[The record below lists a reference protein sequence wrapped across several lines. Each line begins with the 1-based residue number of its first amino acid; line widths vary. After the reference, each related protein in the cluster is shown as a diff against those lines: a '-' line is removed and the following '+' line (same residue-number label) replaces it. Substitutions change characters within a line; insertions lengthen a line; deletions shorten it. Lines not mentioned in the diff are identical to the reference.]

1 MSCSTKVWKRPS
13 TMFLGYC
20 PVRSGVQ
27 VFIYQYS
34 YELISISRGPVLRL
48 GRNSLF
54 TGGKLNNLPE
64 REWKLSYC
72 PVRLKM
78 QLRNLWK
85 YQKLNIYFCGSY
97 GCSNR
102 GQTNPSSQSRLIHSI
117 LRHSNLLKFPFNSL
131 FSIGSCTHKILR
143 AFVKLN

>member
-20 PVRSGVQ
+20 PVRGAG
-27 VFIYQYS
+27 IH
-34 YELISISRGPVLRL
+34 LSIFLRTNIHFPRSSIEA